1 MTDRYQ
7 IISTLSSGGN
17 GSVHR
22 AWDKSKNQD
31 VALKRLHAGP
41 EQALLLEREARVLYG
56 LRHPSIV
63 TVTDFGKDEEGAWMV
78 MEWVKGKSLE
88 EIVSKNGPLPMEEFD
103 VLVRQTLAALQ
114 AAHEAGVMHRDV
126 KPENLLMPWDAKKG
140 LQVKLIDF
148 GLAGEASGQPAKAEG
163 SVHYMAPE
171 LFGNAIVDLRA
182 DLYALGAVFYF
193 ALTGRPPFEGE
204 TGPQVIVAHLYHR
217 CKPLA
222 ELRPDLPD
230 ALCAW
235 VDRLMSM
242 QPADR
247 PTSAA
252 EALEMYDMTH
262 AEPAVALAVAED
274 EEPVLLAPVLE
285 DEEEVE
291 AAPQPAAEDEP
302 AYAPAPGQELEQEP
316 EPEPPAE
323 EPARTEPVSY
333 LEEPAPAAVPAPERA
348 PAPAARAETARRMP
362 AHRPA
367 ADKAAAPKTKGGGFR
382 LTLGFIVIACLVILV
397 AQFGVISYFKYAG
410 RETKLRRLEQM
421 AAEARPTGSD
431 LDIAMLLEY
440 LSDTKERPRAGDVLA
455 RVQGGSYIDSMIL
468 EHLPKVAQFPACTE
482 LVKIIGHRGLTSAF
496 DEVIKLT
503 SDPRVEVRQAAWT
516 ALGNITTPNR
526 VPDLL
531 QGVKPRGPSDRK
543 VLVEALVALVSQ
555 AQDSTAM
562 TRPILQ
568 GWQAAK
574 ENPDLRSLLLD
585 VLSQVGGPETL
596 PIVAEAVADP
606 STEVRQAAIYALAQY
621 PTHDLL
627 PVLTARLP
635 EETDTTCRMYL
646 ILAAIELIP
655 KPGPSSQ
662 EVLARHAQSLYA
674 NAKDGDER
682 RRALEAVSAVVAP
695 ATARFYETFAQ
706 EGDPKLRAEARN
718 LGQAFRF
725 RLEKIVPVTPQEP
738 STLLAEKAMYTLG
751 GNVVL
756 DEGALIGWRAVQD
769 GASWLVQLPDAGEY
783 EIAVYQ
789 SHPEEECGTY
799 EVLLASTT
807 LLTAVV
813 KTESAADFKGFV
825 VGNATVPEAG
835 TYRLLVRPKKIPE
848 GQELFRIQKL
858 VVKRVK

>member
-7 IISTLSSGGN
+7 IISTLASGGN

-63 TVTDFGKDEEGAWMV
+63 TVTDFGRDEEGAWMV

-88 EIVSKNGPLPMEEFD
+88 EVVSKNGPLPMEEFD
-103 VLVRQTLAALQ
+103 VLVRQTLSALQ

-148 GLAGEASGQPAKAEG
+148 GLAGEASGEPAKAEG

-171 LFGNAIVDLRA
+171 LFGNALVDLRA

-193 ALTGRPPFEGE
+193 ALAGRPPFEGE

-217 CKPLA
+217 CTPLA

-247 PTSAA
+247 PASAA
-252 EALEMYDMTH
+252 EALDQYETTH
-262 AEPAVALAVAED
+262 AEPAVALAVVED
-274 EEPVLLAPVLE
+274 EEPVLLAPVVEE
-285 DEEEVE
+285 DEAE
-291 AAPQPAAEDEP
+291 ATPDPAPAPEDEP
-302 AYAPAPGQELEQEP
+302 AYDAPAPAHEREYEP
-316 EPEPPAE
+316 EPDLPVE
-323 EPARTEPVSY
+323 EPAR
-333 LEEPAPAAVPAPERA
+333 AAVPAPVAERA
-348 PAPAARAETARRMP
+348 PAPAARVETARRMP
-362 AHRPA
+362 AHTPASPA
-367 ADKAAAPKTKGGGFR
+367 AKAAAPKAQGGRFR
-382 LTLGFIVIACLVILV
+382 LTLGFIVIASLVILV

-421 AAEARPTGSD
+421 AGEARPTGSD
-431 LDIAMLLEY
+431 LDVTMLLEY
-440 LSDTKERPRAGDVLA
+440 LSDTKERPRAGEVLA

-468 EHLPKVAQFPACTE
+468 DHLPTVIQFPACAE
-482 LVKIIGHRGLTSAF
+482 LVKIIGRRGLTGAF
-496 DEVIKLT
+496 DEVLKLT

-516 ALGNITTPNR
+516 ALGNITTPDR

-531 QGVKPRGPSDRK
+531 KGVKPRGPSDQK

-555 AQDSTAM
+555 AQDATAT

-574 ENPDLRSLLLD
+574 DNPELRSLLLE

-635 EETDTTCRMYL
+635 EETDPTCRMYL

-738 STLLAEKAMYTLG
+738 STLPAEKAGYVLG

-756 DEGALIGWRAVQD
+756 DEGALIGWRAMQD

-799 EVLLASTT
+799 EVLLASKT

-825 VGNATVPEAG
+825 VGTASVPEAG